1 MKKNNSVN
9 YDAEAIQILEGLEA
23 VRRRP
28 GMYVGGTDSKAL
40 HHLIYEVVDNSI
52 DEALAGSATEI
63 TITIHADESVTVRDD
78 GRGIPVDIHREK
90 GISALQV
97 VMTVVHAGGKFGG
110 GSYKVSGGLHGVG
123 VSAVNALS
131 EWCEVTVQRDHKIYF
146 QRYEKG
152 IPQGEVA
159 AVGRVGGVELRAGAE
174 AGIEQAF
181 FIERV
186 KIAPIDVGALA
197 LHERRFIP
205 GDAQPRQIG
214 NGGVAQALGAA
225 RRIQILDAQ
234 QKAPALTAGGEIR
247 DQRAEQV
254 AQMQPPA
261 RRGRE
266 TADDRRAQASISGV
280 RGPLCFFSP
289 SGVSSSTSSL
299 SKSMGSVKC
308 SFV

>member
-1 MKKNNSVN
+1 MPAHDFV
-9 YDAEAIQILEGLEA
+9 YAAERVIHDDGELIAEKPVGAAQNEIAAVAREILLIQPVVAVADGNRFIRHAQA
-23 VRRRP
+23 VR
-28 GMYVGGTDSKAL
+28 GA
-40 HHLIYEVVDNSI
+40 
-52 DEALAGSATEI
+52 AGFQLL
-63 TITIHADESVTVRDD
+63 RD
-78 GRGIPVDIHREK
+78 GLRGEM
-90 GISALQV
+90 GAC
-97 VMTVVHAGGKFGG
+97 AG
-110 GSYKVSGGLHGVG
+110 
-123 VSAVNALS
+123 VNG
-131 EWCEVTVQRDHKIYF
+131 HI
-146 QRYEKG
+146 
-152 IPQGEVA
+152 VA
-159 AVGRVGGVELRAGAE
+159 AVRRVGGVELRAGAE
-174 AGIEQAF
+174 AGIEQAC

-205 GDAQPRQIG
+205 DDAQPRQIG